1 MNRFLSSIILTVSP
15 LSALADEEKSTVRFS
30 NNDRISGSLASLTTE
45 QLVWNSAILEKP
57 TPFFLKKVIDLA
69 LTPETPEI
77 KAGHEASVTLTNG
90 DVLRGQLASVAED
103 AVELDTWFAGRM
115 KLNRLMISDI
125 RISERPE
132 FIYRGPSGLDGWTQS
147 GDKSA
152 WTYQNSGFR
161 SESLGSIARD
171 VQLPDECSIA
181 FDAAWRGS
189 LGLELDFF
197 SNDLSTE
204 RPTSGYAMSFRQRS
218 ISLRSCKN
226 QRNLGNVPN
235 AVSLQENEKAR
246 IEVRASLKTGKICVL
261 IDGRVIEAWTDHDV
275 VRGEAGRGIHFV
287 SLNSSQ
293 VQISRIEVTAWDG
306 EVGQIFDPQAEAG
319 LAAPGMPGEQDTDE
333 MQQSA
338 PVEKPKP
345 GRMEL
350 RNGDDLAGEVVSI
363 IDGIITVKTPF
374 REVKLPL
381 QVLRSVSLK
390 PTELERCK
398 RENGDLRG
406 WFADGSSVVFRLD
419 GVNDGVLTGYS
430 QNFGTAPFKISAF
443 SRIEFNIYDPELEE
457 VRVANGW

>member
-1 MNRFLSSIILTVSP
+1 MNRFLSSIILAVSP
-15 LSALADEEKSTVRFS
+15 LSALADEAKSTVRFS

-45 QLVWNSAILEKP
+45 QLVWSSAILDKP
-57 TPFFLKKVIDLA
+57 TPFFLRKVIDLA

-171 VQLPDECSIA
+171 VKLPDECSIA

-246 IEVRASLKTGKICVL
+246 IEVRVASRREK
-261 IDGRVIEAWTDHDV
+261 
-275 VRGEAGRGIHFV
+275 FV
-287 SLNSSQ
+287 
-293 VQISRIEVTAWDG
+293 
-306 EVGQIFDPQAEAG
+306 
-319 LAAPGMPGEQDTDE
+319 
-333 MQQSA
+333 
-338 PVEKPKP
+338 
-345 GRMEL
+345 
-350 RNGDDLAGEVVSI
+350 
-363 IDGIITVKTPF
+363 
-374 REVKLPL
+374 
-381 QVLRSVSLK
+381 
-390 PTELERCK
+390 C
-398 RENGDLRG
+398 
-406 WFADGSSVVFRLD
+406 
-419 GVNDGVLTGYS
+419 
-430 QNFGTAPFKISAF
+430 
-443 SRIEFNIYDPELEE
+443 
-457 VRVANGW
+457 